1 MLFLCIED
9 IDNQKGLLLQL
20 SPGFPRSAVY
30 LYTEVTG
37 TSLMS
42 WCCMHVFEELNLNST
57 TNNRFISSRTSQ
69 PKVADDFQISNFYS
83 LKTKLLNKITLVII
97 NYIPNGTCIN
107 SINERA
113 SLFISRYLNTLSE
126 KPPKYV
132 QPSVT
137 PNGVDSADLKLK
149 QTLNAFFHK
158 SRESL

>member
-20 SPGFPRSAVY
+20 SSGSPELQYIIILKEDIPAELEQHACLRREKFEFYY
-30 LYTEVTG
+30 LIILLLVVE
-37 TSLMS
+37 
-42 WCCMHVFEELNLNST
+42 
-57 TNNRFISSRTSQ
+57 TSQ
-69 PKVADDFQISNFYS
+69 PKVADDCQISNFFS
-83 LKTKLLNKITLVII
+83 SKTKLLNKITLVII

-137 PNGVDSADLKLK
+137 PKGVDSADLKLK